1 MEQLSLS
8 LQTLYADML
17 QSAAFS
23 STVPASV
30 YVQSVGGK
38 KYHYAR
44 EKHGA
49 KRLERYLGPAEDP
62 NVLAR
67 VEDLR
72 AANVEAKRRRSTIS
86 ILKRAAIPAPSL
98 AMGRVLEA
106 IANAGLFSS
115 GLLLVGTAAYQ
126 VYSPLLGVRL
136 SLGATLTHDVDL
148 AVLSLVAAASSPQD
162 SLLGLL
168 HRADPTFTPQASLER
183 RALPSRFRSRTG
195 LQVNLVTQI
204 RKRADETRSVPLPAL
219 AASAQSLR
227 YLDYLMQDPVSAV
240 ALYGSGVR
248 VSVPQPARYAVHK
261 LIVAQVRSDMRNKR
275 AKDLEQARE
284 LLEALRVVDAGAFE
298 EALEDA
304 RARGPRWKKAVN
316 ASLNAIGYREVRA

>member
-8 LQTLYADML
+8 LQTLYADLL

-23 STVPASV
+23 STAAASV
-30 YVQSVGGK
+30 YVQSVGAR
-38 KYHYAR
+38 KYYYAR

-72 AANVEAKRRRSTIS
+72 ATNAEAKQRRSVVS
-86 ILKRAAIPAPSL
+86 ILKRAHLPAPTL
-98 AMGRVLEA
+98 VMGRVLEA
-106 IANAGLFSS
+106 VANAGLFNA

-126 VYSPLLGVRL
+126 IYSPVLGVRL
-136 SLGATLTHDVDL
+136 SLGATLTQDVDL
-148 AVLSLVAAASSPQD
+148 AVLSLAAATSRQD
-162 SLLGLL
+162 TLLGILQ
-168 HRADPTFTPQASLER
+168 RADPTFVPQPSLER
-183 RALPSRFRSRTG
+183 RALPGRFRSRTG
-195 LQVNLVTQI
+195 LQVELITQV
-204 RKRADETRSVPLPAL
+204 RKRADEERSAPVPAL

-227 YLDYLMQDPVSAV
+227 YLEYLMEDPVPAV

-248 VSVPQPARYAVHK
+248 VLVPRPARYAVHK
-261 LIVAQVRSDMRNKR
+261 LIVAQVRSEARNKR

-284 LLEALRVVDAGAFE
+284 LLEALSVVDAGAFE
-298 EALEDA
+298 DALEDA
-304 RARGPRWKKAVN
+304 LARGPRWRKAIN
-316 ASLNAIGYREVRA
+316 ESLKAIGYREA